1 MRPKLGGFL
10 LLTVALQ
17 AKPYSGRVKIAE
29 ETLMQA
35 KDSGVDYAAKLDLA
49 IDGSASDL
57 REFIRL
63 IRRLDTSGAYFH
75 YFHVYEVATLA
86 GDKKM
91 RAAISDFTQGE
102 LSALSAD
109 LSEAQGWIKPRKRF
123 AQNLPETTAFL
134 RQSGAVPPR

>member
-1 MRPKLGGFL
+1 MRPKLAVLL
-10 LLTVALQ
+10 LLTVAVQ

-29 ETLMQA
+29 ETLLQA
-35 KDSGVDYAAKLDLA
+35 KDSGIDYAGKLDLA

-75 YFHVYEVATLA
+75 YFHVYEVAALA

-91 RAAISDFTQGE
+91 RAAISDFTRPE
-102 LSALSAD
+102 LSALSAG
-109 LSEAQGWIKPRKRF
+109 LSEAQAWIKPRKTF
-123 AQNLPETTAFL
+123 AQNLPDTTAFL
-134 RQSGAVPPR
+134 RRSGVVPPR